1 MLKVLLWFSALNMPF
16 LAFLHSVYTVNHFW
30 PSHLQRLKKPPPT
43 TTKGQEKMILL
54 RMTGNSESF

>member
-30 PSHLQRLKKPPPT
+30 PSHLQRLKKT
-43 TTKGQEKMILL
+43 TTNNNKRAGEDD
-54 RMTGNSESF
+54 SFANEWQF